1 MLQDRQKFYLDLLK
15 SEISP
20 ALGCTEPAA
29 AALAAAHAVKELGMF
44 PEKIEVSVSQYIFKN
59 GMNVGIPGTGMI
71 GLDIA
76 VALGAVSSEPQKEL
90 LVLEGLTDKQ
100 KEKAREMVGANKIHV
115 GIAGVSEKVYV
126 MVEAFAKNIRVCA
139 IISGSHKNM
148 VLLSKNDHIIYEAE
162 KSFPKLKEQAVNDQQ
177 YDITL
182 QEIVE
187 FGETVSVAELEFL
200 KEVIDLN
207 KGIALEGLQNEYGLK
222 VGKSI
227 LEDNKSG
234 LIATDAANYAIA
246 MTAAAADARMAGC
259 SKPVMSTAGSG
270 NQGLTATIPIAAI
283 GYKLAIPEEKVLRGL
298 SISILLTVHTKHYLG
313 RLSVLCGCSIS
324 AAMGV
329 SCGIISMLGGTYR
342 QMQYAVNSMV
352 ADISGVVC
360 DGAKPGCALKI
371 ATAVT
376 SAIRAANMALSDTG
390 ADSHDGIV
398 HRDVERTLENLGIL
412 GNKGMSNT
420 NRTILNIMLENR
432 SELEELEPV

>member
-1 MLQDRQKFYLDLLK
+1 MVQDRQKFYLELLK

-29 AALAAAHAVKELGMF
+29 AALGAAYAAKELGMV

-59 GMNVGIPGTGMI
+59 GMNVGIPGTGMT

-76 VALGAVSSEPQKEL
+76 VALGAVSANPQKEL
-90 LVLEGLTDKQ
+90 LVLEDLTREQ
-100 KEKAREMVGANKIHV
+100 KAKAKEMILAKKIHI
-115 GIAGVSEKVYV
+115 GIAELSEKVYV
-126 MVEAFAKNIRVCA
+126 KVDVTAGDNKASAV
-139 IISGSHKNM
+139 ISRNHKNLT
-148 VLLSKNDHIIYEAE
+148 LLMKNDRVIYKEEAD
-162 KSFPKLKEQAVNDQQ
+162 KLESVKNACAGNDEV

-182 QEIVE
+182 WEIVA
-187 FGETVSVAELEFL
+187 FAESLPAEQLEFL
-200 KEVIDLN
+200 KEVIVLN
-207 KGIALEGLQNEYGLK
+207 KGIALEGLENEYGLK
-222 VGKSI
+222 VGRSI
-227 LEDNKSG
+227 LENNKSG
-234 LIATDAANYAIA
+234 LIATDVANYAVA

-259 SKPVMSTAGSG
+259 NKPVMSTAGSG
-270 NQGLTATIPIAAI
+270 NQGLTATIPIVSI
-283 GYKLAIPEEKVLRGL
+283 GYKLAITEEKILRGL
-298 SISILLTVHTKHYLG
+298 AISILLTVHTKHYLG

-329 SCGIISMLGGTYR
+329 SCGIIYMLGGDYR

-376 SAIRAANMALSDTG
+376 SAIRAANMALSGTG

-398 HRDVERTLENLGIL
+398 HKEVERTLENLGIL
-412 GNKGMSNT
+412 GNKGMIDT
-420 NRTILNIMLENR
+420 NKTILNIMLENQR
-432 SELEELEPV
+432 KVTE